1 MSSTHKRKA
10 KTKAKPKP
18 KARPAKKR
26 APPPRRP
33 AEKPAEVTPPRKE
46 IAPEKVFLI
55 AVRIMG
61 PFGTPSHLET
71 IMSSLRLKRKF
82 NAVVLERNPGVL
94 ATLRH
99 AKDYL
104 TWGEINPVDLAGL
117 LKERGELLGGLT
129 LTDTAVREKF
139 GEQSVDELASAL
151 AEGRVALSTLWQ
163 KGLKPVF
170 RLHPPSGGFEASTK
184 RSYGSRGE
192 LGYRGPEM
200 ASLLARMM

>member
-18 KARPAKKR
+18 KTRPTRKR
-26 APPPRRP
+26 AAPSRKP
-33 AEKPAEVTPPRKE
+33 AEKPAEVTPQRKE
-46 IAPEKVFLI
+46 VAPEKVFLI

-82 NAVVLERNPGVL
+82 NAVVLERNVGVL

-104 TWGEINPVDLAGL
+104 TWGEIKHMDLAAL
-117 LKERGELLGGLT
+117 LKERGELIGGST

-139 GEQSVDELASAL
+139 GEQSVDELAVAL
-151 AEGRVALSTLWQ
+151 AQGRIALNTLWQ
-163 KGLKPVF
+163 RGLKPVF

-200 ASLLARMM
+200 SSLLARMM